1 MKRGKKATELDIV
14 ADVQE
19 RTRQAAALAAIDG
32 QARLADPRLNPETR
46 GHADELRTEQLTR
59 ALDAEHARL
68 LRRHRVADRRAAE
81 AEETLQAIALARQ
94 AASPARSVL
103 ALHRGKRLYLRLS
116 LAASLTL
123 SAGSAMGVE
132 AAARALNAPTGSGY
146 IAEVGLT
153 GLSTAVILYRAHL
166 AEHRGVLAKGSWQSR
181 VLWTLMTVPLLVSV
195 TANLATLNAVGA
207 FCAIS
212 AVAFSVLAYT
222 VADRSSAAMQ
232 DRVAEVDAADEAKIR
247 AAAMGEDWFA
257 PVTEEDEEQDDVDGG
272 GQEHAEDA
280 AEDDA
285 ARVAVAELEAWLQDR
300 AGRPEDGEDGDG
312 GGTRPVRPVP
322 GSGGGGGAARELP
335 VKTERGTEHGAVAGD
350 GGGAL
355 TSSRRSGAAAHIET
369 GGGAAHIERQGRS
382 HRQDQRPGGP
392 GRVLAAAEARRAIG
406 ASTQHQIAR
415 YAAEH
420 PEAST
425 AQIAAALGLSPAT
438 VRRHRNRQGGE
449 RR

>member
-1 MKRGKKATELDIV
+1 MSRKDKITPSVVDAVREQTA
-14 ADVQE
+14 
-19 RTRQAAALAAIDG
+19 QAAALAEIDG
-32 QARLADPRLNPETR
+32 QDRLADPRLNPATR
-46 GHADELRTEQLTR
+46 GHADTLRTEQLTR

-94 AASPARSVL
+94 ASSPARSVL
-103 ALHRGKRLYLRLS
+103 ALHRGRRVYARVAV
-116 LAASLTL
+116 AASVVL

-132 AAARALNAPTGSGY
+132 AAAQALGAPTGTGY
-146 IAEVGLT
+146 VAEVGLT
-153 GLSTAVILYRAHL
+153 GLSTAAILYRAHL
-166 AEHRGVLAKGSWQSR
+166 AEHRGELGRGWQAR
-181 VLWTLMTVPLLVSV
+181 ALWALMIVPLAASI
-195 TANLATLNAVGA
+195 TANLTTGNALGAACAVGA
-207 FCAIS
+207 A
-212 AVAFSVLAYT
+212 AFALLAT
-222 VADRSSAAMQ
+222 VVADRSAAAMQ
-232 DRVAEVDAADEAKIR
+232 ARAAEVDAADEAELQR
-247 AAAMGEDWFA
+247 VAMGEDLFA
-257 PVTEEDEEQDDVDGG
+257 PVDDGDGQDDGDGG